1 MATAELESLK
11 IHGNVRHFL
20 KKQESLKENL
30 LKIISKKSKKQ
41 KKLLLSLG
49 NAIEL
54 RLTHKMCA

>member
-30 LKIISKKSKKQ
+30 LKIISKKKQ
-41 KKLLLSLG
+41 EAKEATSFFGK
-49 NAIEL
+49 
-54 RLTHKMCA
+54 